1 MQTQGRVAGKVSAKT
16 TQPEA
21 HSRGYLPHIEGAEFQ
36 MITYRL
42 GDALPKDVMQR
53 LTLLDREKRH
63 TATEQLLDA
72 GYGQCWLAYPN
83 IAKIIIDNW
92 LYFAG
97 KRYTILAYVVMP
109 NHVHVLIRV
118 FEGSLLAKI
127 VQSWKS
133 YTAKQIATQLSL
145 NGLKPE
151 RPIWQPDYWDRFIRN
166 QTHLEAAIAYIHNN
180 PVSAGLVACSTDWR
194 WSSDYQK
201 YNNQQ
206 D

>member
-1 MQTQGRVAGKVSAKT
+1 
-16 TQPEA
+16 
-21 HSRGYLPHIEGAEFQ
+21 

-53 LTLLDREKRH
+53 LTLLDKKKDI
-63 TATEQLLDA
+63 LLLNSYWMQVMASA
-72 GYGQCWLAYPN
+72 GWLTLISP
-83 IAKIIIDNW
+83 KSSSTTR

-133 YTAKQIATQLSL
+133 YTAKQIATQLSF
-145 NGLKPE
+145 NGQKPSL
-151 RPIWQPDYWDRFIRN
+151 PIWQPDYWDRFIRN
-166 QTHLEAAIAYIHNN
+166 QAHLQAAIAYIHNN
-180 PVSAGLVACSTDWR
+180 PVSAGLVAC
-194 WSSDYQK
+194 
-201 YNNQQ
+201 
-206 D
+206 